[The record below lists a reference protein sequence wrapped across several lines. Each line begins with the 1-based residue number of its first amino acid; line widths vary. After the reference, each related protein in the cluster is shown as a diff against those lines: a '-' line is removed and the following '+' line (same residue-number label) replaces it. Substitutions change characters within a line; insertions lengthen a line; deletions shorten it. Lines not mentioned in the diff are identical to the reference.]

1 MRPAAQLL
9 DVPPAA
15 PVDPIEQRVRAF
27 WDRFS
32 RAKAAGHYHYNRPLE
47 DVSGGMVVQT
57 GERELL
63 MFASYSYLG
72 LLGDP
77 RIGAAAKQAI
87 DRFGTGTHG
96 VRLLAGSL
104 TLHGE

>member
-1 MRPAAQLL
+1 MRPAAQLA
-9 DVPPAA
+9 DAQPAA

-47 DVSGGMVVQT
+47 DVSAGMVIRAD
-57 GERELL
+57 GRELL

-72 LLGDP
+72 LLGHA
-77 RIGAAAKQAI
+77 RIGAAAK
-87 DRFGTGTHG
+87 
-96 VRLLAGSL
+96 
-104 TLHGE
+104 